1 MTSDSTALR
10 DRLLLLTTAV
20 IIAGYAVLG
29 LVVLAPEALYS
40 GDIGVKYVQARALVK
55 QRFTSL
61 DMPYP
66 GRYID
71 PQGSFSPLQ
80 PPFVMKTGGQTQAI
94 FPPASALLQAAAV
107 GIAGLR
113 GMIALSIAAAAV
125 VLLSACAMAPPSQRV
140 AVAVAVGVGSPL
152 WFYAISGWEHAPAIA
167 FGIVAFALAMRA
179 PVESLSTGMTAVTA
193 GALIGAGAA
202 LRDEVVLLVPGLL
215 LLMWIRA
222 RAWRP
227 LLWASAGAL
236 SLLLAAAAIEVWWFN
251 RPAAAHL
258 RHAVHM
264 LESALHLTTQPN
276 LDVPVLEQFTMRER
290 YETVV
295 TYWLAGRGTDRQV
308 AAFTLGLVAAL
319 VVRWRWRSSA
329 GLLVWLVAFSATTAG
344 DVWEVV
350 TAPKWLAGLVRVSPF
365 VVCALFPFA
374 PGDARR
380 DGDSRI
386 TRLFPA
392 VALAATAA
400 FLAIAFAGVD
410 TSGGKSLGPRLLLPL
425 LPLLSVSALM
435 IVASHLRS
443 TLAIDRLVGCTGA
456 ALVAAAVVI
465 HMGGTIPAYKQRNAA
480 DASTVRA
487 VAASPERI
495 VVTDDMFTAQMLF
508 PLYDRKIILLA
519 DSAEQGAAL
528 GQTLYV
534 WGIPRVL
541 LVTRNPETPVALPPL
556 SHVRTDGRGRMAIH
570 VWSR

>member
-1 MTSDSTALR
+1 MR
-10 DRLLLLTTAV
+10 DRLLVLTTAV

-29 LVVLAPEALYS
+29 LVILAPEALYS

-55 QRFTSL
+55 HRFTSL

-71 PQGSFSPLQ
+71 PQRSFSPLQ
-80 PPFVMKTGGQTQAI
+80 PPFVMKTGGETQAI
-94 FPPASALLQAAAV
+94 FPPASAVLQAVAV
-107 GIAGLR
+107 GVAGLR
-113 GMIALSIAAAAV
+113 GMIALSIAAGAV
-125 VLLSACAMAPPSQRV
+125 VLLCACAMAPPPQRV

-167 FGIVAFALAMRA
+167 FGIAGFALAMRA
-179 PVESLSTGMTAVTA
+179 PLESLSAGAAAVA
-193 GALIGAGAA
+193 SGALIGAGAT

-215 LLMWIRA
+215 LLIWIRA

-227 LLWASAGAL
+227 MLWAFAGAL
-236 SLLLAAAAIEVWWFN
+236 APLLLAAAIDLLWFN

-264 LESALHLTTQPN
+264 LESALQLTTQPN
-276 LDVPVLEQFTMRER
+276 LDVPVLQQFTMRER
-290 YETVV
+290 YDTVV
-295 TYWLAGRGTDRQV
+295 VYWLLGRGTDRQV
-308 AAFTLGLVAAL
+308 VVFTLGLVAAL

-329 GLLVWLVAFSATTAG
+329 GLLVWLLAFAATTAG

-350 TAPKWLAGLVRVSPF
+350 TAPKWLAGLVRVSPV

-380 DGDSRI
+380 AAESRLAN
-386 TRLFPA
+386 LFPA

-400 FLAIAFAGVD
+400 YLVIAFAGAD
-410 TSGGKSLGPRLLLPL
+410 TAGGKSLGPRLLLPV
-425 LPLLSVSALM
+425 LPLLSVSAVM

-443 TLAIDRLVGCTGA
+443 TLAIDRLVGCVGA

-465 HMGGTIPAYKQRNAA
+465 HVGGTIPAYKQRNAD
-480 DASTVRA
+480 DASAVRA

-495 VVTDDMFTAQMLF
+495 VVTDDMFTAQLLF
-508 PLYDRKIILLA
+508 PLYDRKIVLLA
-519 DSAEQGAAL
+519 DNAARAAAL
-528 GQTLYV
+528 GETLHE
-534 WGIPRVL
+534 WRIPRVL
-541 LVTRNPETPVALPPL
+541 LVTRNPATPVALPPL
-556 SHVRTDGRGRMAIH
+556 RLVRTDLRGRMVVQ

>member
-1 MTSDSTALR
+1 MR
-10 DRLLLLTTAV
+10 DRLLVLTTAV
-20 IIAGYAVLG
+20 IIAGYSLLG
-29 LVVLAPEALYS
+29 LVILAPEALYS

-71 PQGSFSPLQ
+71 PDRSFSPLQ

-94 FPPASALLQAAAV
+94 FPPASALLQAVAV
-107 GIAGLR
+107 GVAGLR
-113 GMIALSIAAAAV
+113 GMIALSIAAGAV
-125 VLLSACAMAPPSQRV
+125 VLLCTCAMAPPPQRV

-167 FGIVAFALAMRA
+167 FGIAAFALAMRA
-179 PVESLSTGMTAVTA
+179 PVASLSAGTAAVA
-193 GALIGAGAA
+193 SGALIGAGAA

-215 LLMWIRA
+215 LLIWIRA

-227 LLWASAGAL
+227 LLWAFAGAVIP
-236 SLLLAAAAIEVWWFN
+236 LLLAAALDLWWFN

-295 TYWLAGRGTDRQV
+295 IYWLAGRGTDLQV

-319 VVRWRWRSSA
+319 LVRWRWRSSA
-329 GLLVWLVAFSATTAG
+329 GLLVWLLAFAATTAG

-350 TAPKWLAGLVRVSPF
+350 TAPKWLAGLVRVSPV

-380 DGDSRI
+380 AADSRLAN
-386 TRLFPA
+386 LFPA
-392 VALAATAA
+392 LTLAATAA
-400 FLAIAFAGVD
+400 YLAIAFAGVD

-425 LPLLSVSALM
+425 LPLLTVSALM

-443 TLAIDRLVGCTGA
+443 TLAIDRLVGYTGT

-465 HMGGTIPAYKQRNAA
+465 HVGGTIPAYKQRNEA

-487 VAASPERI
+487 VAASQERI
-495 VVTDDMFTAQMLF
+495 VVADDMFTAQMLF
-508 PLYDRKIILLA
+508 PLYDRKIVLLA
-519 DSAEQGAAL
+519 DSVEQAAAL
-528 GQTLYV
+528 GETLDE
-534 WGIPRVL
+534 WRIPRVL
-541 LVTRNPETPVALPPL
+541 LVTRNPETPMALSPL
-556 SHVRTDGRGRMAIH
+556 RLVRADVRGRMAIQ

>member
-1 MTSDSTALR
+1 MK
-10 DRLLLLTTAV
+10 DRLLVLTTAV
-20 IIAGYAVLG
+20 IIAGYAVFG
-29 LVVLAPEALYS
+29 LVILAPEALYS

-55 QRFTSL
+55 NRFTSL

-71 PQGSFSPLQ
+71 PNRSFSPLQ
-80 PPFVMKTGGQTQAI
+80 APFVMKTGGQTQAI
-94 FPPASALLQAAAV
+94 FPPASALLQAVAV

-125 VLLSACAMAPPSQRV
+125 VLLCACAMAPPPQRV

-167 FGIVAFALAMRA
+167 FGMAAFALAMRA
-179 PVESLSTGMTAVTA
+179 PLESLSAGTAAATA
-193 GALIGAGAA
+193 GALIGAGAT

-215 LLMWIRA
+215 LLIWIRTG
-222 RAWRP
+222 AWRP
-227 LLWASAGAL
+227 LLWACAGAL
-236 SLLLAAAAIEVWWFN
+236 IPLLLSAAIEVLWFN
-251 RPAAAHL
+251 RPPAAHL

-276 LDVPVLEQFTMRER
+276 LDVPVLEKFTMRER
-290 YETVV
+290 FDTVV
-295 TYWLAGRGTDRQV
+295 IYWLLGRGTDRQV
-308 AAFTLGLVAAL
+308 AVFTVGLVAAL

-329 GLLVWLVAFSATTAG
+329 GLLVWLLAFSATTAG

-350 TAPKWLAGLVRVSPF
+350 TAPKWLAGLVRVSPV

-374 PGDARR
+374 AGDARR
-380 DGDSRI
+380 AAESRL
-386 TRLFPA
+386 TNLFPA
-392 VALAATAA
+392 LTLAATAA
-400 FLAIAFAGVD
+400 FLVIAFAGVD

-443 TLAIDRLVGCTGA
+443 TLAIDRLVGYTGA

-465 HMGGTIPAYKQRNAA
+465 HVGGTIPAYKQRNAD
-480 DASTVRA
+480 DASVVRA

-495 VVTDDMFTAQMLF
+495 VVADDMFTAQMLF
-508 PLYDRKIILLA
+508 PLYDRKMILLA
-519 DSAEQGAAL
+519 DSDAKAGAL
-528 GQTLYV
+528 GETLHE
-534 WGIPRVL
+534 WDIPHVL
-541 LVTRNPETPVALPPL
+541 LVTRNPERSVALPPL
-556 SHVRTDGRGRMAIH
+556 NLVRSDLRGRMVVQ

>member
-1 MTSDSTALR
+1 MR
-10 DRLLLLTTAV
+10 DRLLVLTTAV
-20 IIAGYAVLG
+20 IIAGYSLLG
-29 LVVLAPEALYS
+29 LVILAPEALYS

-71 PQGSFSPLQ
+71 PSRSFSPLQ

-94 FPPASALLQAAAV
+94 FPPASALLQAVAV
-107 GIAGLR
+107 GVAGLR
-113 GMIALSIAAAAV
+113 GMIALSIAAGAV
-125 VLLSACAMAPPSQRV
+125 VLLCTCAMAPPPQRV

-167 FGIVAFALAMRA
+167 FGTAAFALAMRA
-179 PVESLSTGMTAVTA
+179 PVESLSAGTAAVA
-193 GALIGAGAA
+193 SGALIGAGAT

-215 LLMWIRA
+215 LLIWIRA

-227 LLWASAGAL
+227 LLWALAGAVIP
-236 SLLLAAAAIEVWWFN
+236 LLLAAALDLWWFN

-295 TYWLAGRGTDRQV
+295 IYWLAGRGTDLQV

-329 GLLVWLVAFSATTAG
+329 GLLVWLLAFAATTAG

-350 TAPKWLAGLVRVSPF
+350 TAPKWLAGLVRVSPV

-380 DGDSRI
+380 AADSRLAN
-386 TRLFPA
+386 LFPA
-392 VALAATAA
+392 LTLAATAA
-400 FLAIAFAGVD
+400 YLAIAFAGVD

-443 TLAIDRLVGCTGA
+443 TLAIDRLVGYTGT

-465 HMGGTIPAYKQRNAA
+465 HVGGTIPAYKQRNAA

-487 VAASPERI
+487 VAASQERI
-495 VVTDDMFTAQMLF
+495 VVADDMFTAQMLF
-508 PLYDRKIILLA
+508 PLYDRKIVLLA
-519 DSAEQGAAL
+519 DSVEQAAAL
-528 GQTLYV
+528 GATLHE
-534 WGIPRVL
+534 WRIPRVL
-541 LVTRNPETPVALPPL
+541 LVTRNPETPMVLPPL
-556 SHVRTDGRGRMAIH
+556 NLVRADVRGRMVVQ